1 MMQQLIEDTITYDPD
16 TGLFKW
22 LDNYRK
28 HAKGWFKGTST
39 NKYLE
44 ISING
49 KKYYTHRLAWYLM
62 YGRFPKNFIDHK
74 NGIPTDNRLS
84 NLREATPLQNNQN
97 STGRGASFNKQAKKW
112 ESRISVNKKDLFLG
126 YFATEEEAH
135 QAYVKGKK
143 KYHPFWIEK
152 E

>member
-1 MMQQLIEDTITYDPD
+1 MEQLLEDTLTYDPD

-28 HAKGWFKGTST
+28 HAKGWFKGTPS
-39 NKYLE
+39 NEYLE
-44 ISING
+44 IRVNG
-49 KKYYTHRLAWYLM
+49 KKYLTHRLAWYLM
-62 YGRFPKNFIDHK
+62 HGKFPKYFIDHK
-74 NGIPTDNRLS
+74 NGNTTDNRLS
-84 NLREATPLQNNQN
+84 NLREATPQQN
-97 STGRGASFNKQAKKW
+97 SQNCKGRGTSFNKKARKW
-112 ESRISVNKKDLFLG
+112 ESRISVNRKDLFLG
-126 YFATEEEAH
+126 YFDTEEEAR

>member
-1 MMQQLIEDTITYDPD
+1 MQQLVEDALTYDPD

-28 HAKGWFKGTST
+28 HAKGWFKGTPS
-39 NKYLE
+39 NEYLE
-44 ISING
+44 IRVNG
-49 KKYYTHRLAWYLM
+49 KKYLTHRLAWYLM
-62 YGRFPKNFIDHK
+62 HGKFPKYFIDHK
-74 NGIPTDNRLS
+74 NGNTTDNRLS
-84 NLREATPLQNNQN
+84 NLREATPQQN
-97 STGRGASFNKQAKKW
+97 SQNCKGRGTSFNKKARKW
-112 ESRISVNKKDLFLG
+112 ESRISVNRKDLFLG
-126 YFATEEEAH
+126 YFDTEEEAR